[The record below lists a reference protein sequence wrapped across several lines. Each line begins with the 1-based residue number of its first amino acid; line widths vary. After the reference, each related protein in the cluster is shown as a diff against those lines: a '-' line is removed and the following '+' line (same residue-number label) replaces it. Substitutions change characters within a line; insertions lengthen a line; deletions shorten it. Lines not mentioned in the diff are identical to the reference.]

1 MRLTGLMLILCVAL
15 GGCMGAT
22 ANQLQRRA
30 SFDLNCPAAKIAVVK
45 LDKRTR
51 GVRGCGKRVTYVE
64 HCRACANGY
73 PACDC
78 TWVLNADARK
88 NP

>member
-1 MRLTGLMLILCVAL
+1 MKMLGLLSILCLAL
-15 GGCMGAT
+15 AGCMGAT
-22 ANQLQRRA
+22 SNQLQKRA
-30 SFDLNCPAAKIAVVK
+30 AFDMECPAAQLTVVQ

-51 GVRGCGKRVTYVE
+51 GVRGCGKRVTYIE

-78 TWVLNADARK
+78 TWVLNKSAGK
-88 NP
+88 